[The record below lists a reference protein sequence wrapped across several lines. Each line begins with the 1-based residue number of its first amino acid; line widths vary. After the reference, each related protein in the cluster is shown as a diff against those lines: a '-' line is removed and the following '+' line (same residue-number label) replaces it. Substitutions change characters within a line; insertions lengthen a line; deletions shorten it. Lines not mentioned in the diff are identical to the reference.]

1 MKRLIVNIDDF
12 GMSQGI
18 NGGII
23 ECLKFGIAKSTTI
36 MVRMPYAENAVK
48 LAKENGFNSFGV
60 HLDLTEGH
68 PLIPRKSLFPIM
80 IYLKRNRMDKVNK
93 IIDGLNLDFKE
104 IEKELQSQVAWLLE
118 REISV
123 THLDS
128 HHGIHGFPGINE
140 IVLEIASRL
149 KLPVRHW
156 QMNASLPKGIKG
168 TDYFSEAF
176 YGRNSTKKQFKKIV
190 ESYTSSSMEI
200 MSHAGYAKR
209 SFNPKQPRRNKEL
222 KILTDLELKRWL
234 LQEDVELI
242 GYNDL

>member
-12 GMSQGI
+12 GMSQDI
-18 NGGII
+18 NRGII

-48 LAKENGFNSFGV
+48 LAKENEFTFFGV

-68 PLIPRKSLFPIM
+68 PIIPGRSLIPIM
-80 IYLKRNRMDKVNK
+80 LYLKRNRIDKAKK
-93 IIDGLNLDFKE
+93 IINGLNLDLKD
-104 IEKELQSQVAWLLE
+104 IEKELQSQVDWLLE

-140 IVLEIASRL
+140 IVLKIAGKL

-156 QMNASLPKGIKG
+156 QVNGSLPQGIKG
-168 TDYFSEAF
+168 TGYYSEAF
-176 YGRNSTKKQFKKIV
+176 YGRRSTKKQFKKIV

-200 MSHAGYAKR
+200 MSHAGYAKW
-209 SFNPKQPRRNKEL
+209 SFNPRLPRRNKEL